1 MRTLSP
7 WLHKRASAFGSD
19 KGIIFSSNFWLHT
32 ARFDV
37 HEVPGL
43 PHRDCS
49 HAPRTCSPNLKIELT
64 STWSHQ
70 SKLSMTSRCRRSWN
84 RFWRKSTEGKSKRVK
99 SNSCGQQD
107 RGGHLL
113 QSYLQNIQRNLKK
126 KLMKTTRLGFPMT
139 CALSYISIV
148 LPDIVPDGW
157 YFYMFVTPSVRKWS
171 TYFD

>member
-1 MRTLSP
+1 MLMR
-7 WLHKRASAFGSD
+7 
-19 KGIIFSSNFWLHT
+19 
-32 ARFDV
+32 
-37 HEVPGL
+37 VPDL
-43 PHRDCS
+43 PHRDYS
-49 HAPRTCSPNLKIELT
+49 HAPRTCSPSLKIELT

-70 SKLSMTSRCRRSWN
+70 SKLSMTSWCRRSWN

-157 YFYMFVTPSVRKWS
+157 YFYMFVTQQANSYMHSWLLHANCVECYSMFSSVNEGNQVAAKGW
-171 TYFD
+171 FF